1 MKNYR
6 NSIPVSNLTTGIG
19 CFLALFYLVSPVFL
33 YGTGVPACNYSLDY
47 ISQRASSTPAS
58 LPIKGVCWVF
68 GSPTLIPQAA
78 ALFISGVLDK

>member
-6 NSIPVSNLTTGIG
+6 NSIPVSNLTK
-19 CFLALFYLVSPVFL
+19 
-33 YGTGVPACNYSLDY
+33 
-47 ISQRASSTPAS
+47 RASGTPAS